1 MKILVNTWGLKTQM
15 IIKQDGIK
23 YNQWNPNT
31 GERWSCVFLNLS
43 MFCRGGSRT
52 PSTYKMGIF
61 ATIVIAPSHWL
72 LSQNQ

>member
-1 MKILVNTWGLKTQM
+1 M
-15 IIKQDGIK
+15 ISETETLDKVDVV
-23 YNQWNPNT
+23 
-31 GERWSCVFLNLS
+31 CLNLS

-52 PSTYKMGIF
+52 PSTYKMEIC